1 MVDLGTMAG
10 EAVSIFLAG
19 DVMTGRAVD
28 QIQAERSDPTLRE
41 PYLKDAR
48 DYVRLSERVSGPV
61 PAPVAPAYIWGEG
74 LEVIQ
79 AAKPAAAIVNLETS
93 ATTSDDFWE
102 GKEIHYRMHP
112 ANVGCLTAARI
123 DVCNLA
129 NNHVLDFGRAGLLET
144 IEVLRAAGIQTV
156 GAGADIQ
163 EARAPARVPT
173 GAGGAVVV
181 FGLGDSSSGVPYGWG
196 AGPWRAGINALASL
210 SPQNAD
216 AVAEPIGRAKAPG
229 DIAVASIHWGGNW
242 GFDVPLDEVAF
253 AHRLIDRGVDLVHG
267 HSSHNVR
274 PAEIYKDRLIL
285 YGCGDLINDYEG
297 IRGYEEWRGDLGLMY
312 FATLSC
318 SDGALVGLRM
328 VPVKARKMSLVR
340 AVPADVA
347 WLAATLG
354 RAGRP
359 LGTRV
364 EIEDDGTLAL
374 VRRRDGGGGRPRA
387 SRPVLV
393 R

>member
-1 MVDLGTMAG
+1 
-10 EAVSIFLAG
+10 
-19 DVMTGRAVD
+19 
-28 QIQAERSDPTLRE
+28 
-41 PYLKDAR
+41 
-48 DYVRLSERVSGPV
+48 
-61 PAPVAPAYIWGEG
+61 
-74 LEVIQ
+74 
-79 AAKPAAAIVNLETS
+79 
-93 ATTSDDFWE
+93 
-102 GKEIHYRMHP
+102 
-112 ANVGCLTAARI
+112 
-123 DVCNLA
+123 
-129 NNHVLDFGRAGLLET
+129 
-144 IEVLRAAGIQTV
+144 
-156 GAGADIQ
+156 
-163 EARAPARVPT
+163 
-173 GAGGAVVV
+173 
-181 FGLGDSSSGVPYGWG
+181 
-196 AGPWRAGINALASL
+196 
-210 SPQNAD
+210 
-216 AVAEPIGRAKAPG
+216 
-229 DIAVASIHWGGNW
+229 
-242 GFDVPLDEVAF
+242 LDEVAF